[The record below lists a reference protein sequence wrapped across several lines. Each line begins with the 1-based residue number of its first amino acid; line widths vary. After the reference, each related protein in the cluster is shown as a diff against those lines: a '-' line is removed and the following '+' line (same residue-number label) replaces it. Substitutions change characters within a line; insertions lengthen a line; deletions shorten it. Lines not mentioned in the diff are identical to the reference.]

1 MAPAHDGCNFEI
13 TSRWQEILEWWY
25 AFVSVQTE
33 HLPGLFTSLTSS
45 PSFLKTELLRG
56 SPVKGRPRKDWSV
69 RTAYTYPTES
79 ERASFD
85 FIQAAFQDPQWLSH
99 WDRTRRVYFDID
111 ASQEG
116 GHGAMVFH
124 IKRDYTHT
132 NLKQPPPS
140 TAATELEISCL
151 VWVVRKIRQ
160 MIEAAPDNL
169 TPIAYTD
176 HIATINLAT
185 SLSSVSPDRMNLRL
199 VRVSQYL
206 QQFRFLVYHKAG
218 KLNNIADALP
228 RLPAVDK
235 AQPREDDD
243 LDALH
248 VDSASDLTLPG
259 STPTWDVPDEAYAF
273 LTSCVQ
279 LSEDCKTR
287 VRAAYEDDPKWSLVL
302 SEPDAPS
309 NLTSIMSK
317 YAFTTVKSTIDKR
330 TFDNAYNPGVV
341 FFPTDLEFFIEWE
354 KADQARR
361 KEAVQNGA
369 HIRRSPPTAAAYKAH
384 QVE

>member
-1 MAPAHDGCNFEI
+1 
-13 TSRWQEILEWWY
+13 
-25 AFVSVQTE
+25 
-33 HLPGLFTSLTSS
+33 
-45 PSFLKTELLRG
+45 
-56 SPVKGRPRKDWSV
+56 
-69 RTAYTYPTES
+69 
-79 ERASFD
+79 
-85 FIQAAFQDPQWLSH
+85 
-99 WDRTRRVYFDID
+99 
-111 ASQEG
+111 
-116 GHGAMVFH
+116 
-124 IKRDYTHT
+124 
-132 NLKQPPPS
+132 
-140 TAATELEISCL
+140 L

-302 SEPDAPS
+302 SELQPS
-309 NLTSIMSK
+309 FLSSV
-317 YAFTTVKSTIDKR
+317 ASTKIHLISA
-330 TFDNAYNPGVV
+330 T
-341 FFPTDLEFFIEWE
+341 
-354 KADQARR
+354 
-361 KEAVQNGA
+361 
-369 HIRRSPPTAAAYKAH
+369 
-384 QVE
+384 